1 MALAIRAG
9 AVNADPAQAIERLK
23 AAFIYKFASYTEWPG
38 KAFDA
43 PESPIVIGVA
53 GSESIAAE
61 LERTVSG
68 RKSGMRALEVRRIT
82 GPDLGPGC
90 CHVLFVSAESAPAT
104 TAALLSQAEGQAVLS
119 VTEARLFHP
128 SGSVINFLE
137 ADDRVR
143 FDISRGA
150 AERNGLQLRSQL
162 LAVARNV
169 TSP

>member
-1 MALAIRAG
+1 MALAIQAG
-9 AVNADPAQAIERLK
+9 SAHADPIERIK
-23 AAFIYKFASYTEWPG
+23 AAFIYKFASYIEWPG
-38 KAFDA
+38 NAFDA
-43 PESPIVIGVA
+43 AESPIVIGVA
-53 GSESIAAE
+53 GSESIARE
-61 LERTVSG
+61 LERTVAG
-68 RKSGMRALEVRRIT
+68 RKSGARALEVRRID
-82 GPDLGPGC
+82 GADLGPGC

-104 TAALLSQAEGQAVLS
+104 TAALLAEAEGRAVLS
-119 VTEARLFHP
+119 VTEARLSHP
-128 SGSVINFLE
+128 PGSVINFLE